1 MKKDLKFW
9 IPIESKDRVEAI
21 KREFENAYSYAG
33 ADSPLIVTEDGD
45 CYELK
50 IEDIRNLDL
59 VHLFHA
65 GISYMQTK
73 SQNQKTKQTWKR

>member
-21 KREFENAYSYAG
+21 KREFEKAYSHEG
-33 ADSPLIVTEDGD
+33 AVNPLTVTEDGD

-50 IEDIRNLDL
+50 IEDIHNMDL
-59 VHLFHA
+59 LHLFHA
-65 GISYMQTK
+65 GIRYMQTK
-73 SQNQKTKQTWKR
+73 SQNQ

>member
-21 KREFENAYSYAG
+21 KREFEKGYSYEG
-33 ADSPLIVTEDGD
+33 ADNPLTVAEDES

-50 IEDIRNLDL
+50 IEDIHCVDL
-59 VHLFHA
+59 LHLFHA
-65 GISYMQTK
+65 GIRYMQTK
-73 SQNQKTKQTWKR
+73 SQNQ